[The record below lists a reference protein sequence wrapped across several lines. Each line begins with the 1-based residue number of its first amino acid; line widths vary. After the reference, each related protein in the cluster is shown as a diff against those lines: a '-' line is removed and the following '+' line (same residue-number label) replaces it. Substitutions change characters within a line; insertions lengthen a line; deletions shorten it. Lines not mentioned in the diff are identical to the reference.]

1 MSLVERRRS
10 CVHTIS
16 TANKCMVI
24 YLMTGNDKDDGK
36 DDGMTLIRY
45 LRKTKFYLHKNDNN
59 HN

>member
-1 MSLVERRRS
+1 
-10 CVHTIS
+10 
-16 TANKCMVI
+16 MVI

-45 LRKTKFYLHKNDNN
+45 LRKTKFYLHKNDDN